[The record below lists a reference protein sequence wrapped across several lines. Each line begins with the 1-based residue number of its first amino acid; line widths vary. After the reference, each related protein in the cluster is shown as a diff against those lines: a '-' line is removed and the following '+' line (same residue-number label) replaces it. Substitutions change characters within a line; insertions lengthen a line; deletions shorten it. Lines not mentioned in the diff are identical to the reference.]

1 MDSSIERHSDREID
15 GQKTDAKTG
24 KSLLQ
29 DIQLNIVQQLFWTYF
44 ESVLD
49 LFQLR
54 LGRGGCNSKVY
65 FFGCFW
71 SFIKRVEVYISHP
84 N

>member
-44 ESVLD
+44 DSFLD

-54 LGRGGCNSKVY
+54 LGRGGYTSTVH
-65 FFGCFW
+65 FLGCFR
-71 SFIKRVEVYISHP
+71 SFIKRVEV
-84 N
+84 